1 MSETQPDPADLS
13 ASLAVL
19 RAELNRIDDSL
30 HDLLMQRAEVV
41 ERVGALGAKGRVP
54 FRPGRE
60 AEIIHRLLARH
71 QGHLPKRAL
80 PRIWRELFAAT
91 TAMQGNYVIAVA
103 NTAEVTNGGY
113 VSLAR
118 EHFGSA
124 TDMRIHSSAAQAL
137 ADLASGAAVAAV
149 LPMPTEDEPLRQ
161 AWWTALLQKESP
173 RIHVVAR
180 LPYWSPRADGATQ
193 ARALVVSIAAPDAS
207 PHDHTLIGVE
217 VGAETSRARLTTLFT
232 EAGLPPLAMILRREA
247 HASIVLVD
255 VDGFIAETDPR
266 LTTLATP
273 HKPVVLGS
281 YAKPIDGEPA

>member
-1 MSETQPDPADLS
+1 MSDTLPDPADL
-13 ASLAVL
+13 AAALAAL
-19 RAELNRIDDSL
+19 RIELNRIDDSL
-30 HDLLMQRAEVV
+30 HDLLMLRAEVV

-71 QGHLPKRAL
+71 QGHLPKRTL

-91 TAMQGNYVIAVA
+91 TAMQGNYTIAVA
-103 NTAEVTNGGY
+103 NTAEVANGGY

-118 EHFGSA
+118 EHFGSS
-124 TDMRIHSSAAQAL
+124 TDLRIHSSAAQAL

-180 LPYWSPRADGATQ
+180 LPFWSPRAEGATQ

-207 PHDHTLIGVE
+207 PHDHTLIGME
-217 VGAETSRARLTTLFT
+217 VSAEASRARLTTLFT

-255 VDGFIAETDPR
+255 VDGFVTESDPR
-266 LTTLATP
+266 LQALVGT
-273 HKPVVLGS
+273 HKPVVLGA
-281 YAKPIDGEPA
+281 YAQPVDGDSV